1 MRKLV
6 TKKTRKTTSPN
17 RRKLVAAAPRKGA
30 ACRAKRPTK
39 RATEIVTS
47 ETTTPLAASALEDLL
62 VAFAHGNQENV
73 KASIN
78 QLCHSSEVKRLNSK
92 ASELLESFHAS
103 IWSLRSGFDTSNLS
117 MTSTSLP
124 EASKNL
130 DKVLVR
136 AGEAAHKVLALV
148 EQQEAIQSQ
157 GEQLLLALE
166 RQLANGAIDRRAL
179 ELGLTECR
187 ALAAQ
192 TRKIAS
198 EMVYTQDFEDLC
210 GQVIYK
216 VRRLILSLEEEIRNL
231 LLHLKVEM
239 PSSESD
245 TRASAQQGIT
255 DQASVDDLLKNFG
268 L

>member
-6 TKKTRKTTSPN
+6 TKKTHKAARPN
-17 RRKLVAAAPRKGA
+17 RRKLLAAAPKGGKARK
-30 ACRAKRPTK
+30 AKQPIR
-39 RATEIVTS
+39 RDTEIVTT
-47 ETTTPLAASALEDLL
+47 EATTSLVASALEDLL

-73 KASIN
+73 KSSLN
-78 QLCHSSEVKRLNSK
+78 QLCHSSEVTKLNSK

-124 EASKNL
+124 EASKKL

-148 EQQEAIQSQ
+148 EQQEAIQSHS
-157 GEQLLLALE
+157 EQLLLALE
-166 RQLANGAIDRRAL
+166 KQLTNGAIDRRAL

-187 ALAAQ
+187 ALVAQ

-216 VRRLILSLEEEIRNL
+216 VRRLILTLEEEIRNL
-231 LLHLKVEM
+231 LLHLKVEV
-239 PSSESD
+239 PSAKSD
-245 TRASAQQGIT
+245 TGESSQQGLA

>member
-6 TKKTRKTTSPN
+6 TKKTRKTIRSN
-17 RRKLVAAAPRKGA
+17 RRNLVATASKRGAVRSARKS
-30 ACRAKRPTK
+30 TK
-39 RATEIVTS
+39 KATKIVTS
-47 ETTTPLAASALEDLL
+47 ESTPRIVASALEDLL
-62 VAFAHGNQENV
+62 VAFAHGNQDNV
-73 KASIN
+73 TTSLN
-78 QLCHSSEVKRLNSK
+78 QLCHASDVKRLNSK
-92 ASELLESFHAS
+92 ASDLLQSFHAS
-103 IWSLRSGFDTSNLS
+103 IWSLRNGFDTSNLS

-124 EASKNL
+124 EASKKL

-157 GEQLLLALE
+157 SEQLLLALE
-166 RQLANGAIDRRAL
+166 KQLSSGTVDRKGL

-187 ALAAQ
+187 ALVAQ
-192 TRKIAS
+192 TKKIAS

-216 VRRLILSLEEEIRNL
+216 VRRLILTLEEEIRNL
-231 LLHLKVEM
+231 LQHLKVEV
-239 PSSESD
+239 PAAKPDSED
-245 TRASAQQGIT
+245 PAQEGLS

>member
-1 MRKLV
+1 MRK
-6 TKKTRKTTSPN
+6 
-17 RRKLVAAAPRKGA
+17 
-30 ACRAKRPTK
+30 PTK
-39 RATEIVTS
+39 IVTT
-47 ETTTPLAASALEDLL
+47 ENTTPLVANALEDLL

-73 KASIN
+73 RTSLN

-92 ASELLESFHAS
+92 ASELLKSFHAS

-148 EQQEAIQSQ
+148 EQQEAIQTQ

-166 RQLANGAIDRRAL
+166 KQLASGTIDRKGL
-179 ELGLTECR
+179 EGGLTECR
-187 ALAAQ
+187 ALVAQ

-216 VRRLILSLEEEIRNL
+216 VRRLILTLEEEIRNL
-231 LLHLKVEM
+231 LLHLKVEV
-239 PSSESD
+239 PAAKTDAGD
-245 TRASAQQGIT
+245 TEQQGVS